1 MAGDALPAAV
11 EPGRVVEAL
20 ELLLG
25 PISDGDSAAEPALC
39 PETLRSNAAA
49 LEERLS
55 RAEGWAALRQLRAAV
70 LSRAPA
76 LAAGMAG
83 EEPGWAAACGL
94 LALLLCLKERL
105 ASLAASPAIPAA
117 PGEPPP
123 PGADTLSVGQERAVR
138 RALRAA
144 LGLGLL
150 PHLPPGLGPG
160 PGLGLGPPGTRG
172 PRLFAA
178 VAPLAELARFPA
190 LGAPLLARHLRLLLP
205 ALCGLGHGP
214 AALCQ
219 VRAVL
224 ERRVPAPRGGVGVP
238 PSPSPLL
245 RRFCPCAPCQRQSG
259 ARRGCRTPGHR
270 RDRGFSAQPSRSQ
283 QPLVV
288 FCSRAFRKRSE
299 RSAGRP

>member
-1 MAGDALPAAV
+1 MAGDAQPDP

-25 PISDGDSAAEPALC
+25 PPSDGDSAAEPGPERALC
-39 PETLRSNAAA
+39 PETLRRNAAA

-76 LAAGMAG
+76 LAAGVAG
-83 EEPGWAAACGL
+83 AEPGWAAACGL

-105 ASLAASPAIPAA
+105 AALAAAAPAA

-123 PGADTLSVGQERAVR
+123 PGADTLSVGHERAVR

-144 LGLGLL
+144 VGLGLL

-160 PGLGLGPPGTRG
+160 PGMGPPPGTRG
-172 PRLFAA
+172 ARLFAA
-178 VAPLAELARFPA
+178 VTALVELARLPA
-190 LGAPLLARHLRLLLP
+190 LGVPLLARHLRLLLSG
-205 ALCGLGHGP
+205 LCGLGHGP

-219 VRAVL
+219 VRATL
-224 ERRVPAPRGGVGVP
+224 APRVPA
-238 PSPSPLL
+238 
-245 RRFCPCAPCQRQSG
+245 
-259 ARRGCRTPGHR
+259 AR
-270 RDRGFSAQPSRSQ
+270 
-283 QPLVV
+283 
-288 FCSRAFRKRSE
+288 
-299 RSAGRP
+299 